1 MTLAKRSSSQSPYGW
16 APCGWIHA
24 ETGPGRAAPKP
35 RIGWPKGLAVAPH
48 DDGTA
53 PHLGPLRELGLNT
66 LVDAHTHWFP
76 DSVNAKIWAYFDRNY
91 WPLTYREST
100 ESRLE
105 WIRRNG
111 VRRFTTLTYAHRAG
125 MAVWLNEWTAEFAS
139 KVPEAIP
146 CGTFYPEAEA
156 ETDVRRCIEEYGF
169 RGFKLHLRVGD
180 FDPSQTSLYPAFE
193 QIEAAGLPV
202 VIHCGSA
209 PDPGAH
215 TTPAVIKRLL
225 LRFPRLKVVIAHM
238 GAAEFETYL
247 ALAESHAGVYL
258 DTTMVFVG
266 FQACDPYPPR
276 LVGRLEAVA
285 HKVLYGSDFPT
296 IPYPLPHA
304 VRGILALPFSNQA
317 KRGMLGETA
326 AALFG
331 LNQAAGR

>member
-1 MTLAKRSSSQSPYGW
+1 MTSARRSTSLS
-16 APCGWIHA
+16 PCGWVHA
-24 ETGPGRAAPKP
+24 ETGPDRGADKPKL
-35 RIGWPKGLAVAPH
+35 GWPEGQAVAAV

-53 PHLGPLRELGLNT
+53 PHRVPLRELGVRA

-76 DSVNAKIWAYFDRNY
+76 DNVNAKIWAYFDDNY
-91 WPLTYREST
+91 WPLTYRGST

-105 WIRRNG
+105 WMRRNG
-111 VRRFTTLTYAHRAG
+111 VRRFTALTYAHRAG
-125 MAVWLNEWTAEFAS
+125 MAAWLNEWTAEFAS
-139 KVPEAIP
+139 RVPEAIA
-146 CGTFYPEAEA
+146 CGTFYPEAGA
-156 ETDVRRCIEEYGF
+156 GADVRRCIEEYGF

-180 FDPSQTSLYPAFE
+180 FDPSQAELYPAFE

-209 PDPGAH
+209 PEPGAH

-225 LRFPRLKVVIAHM
+225 LRFPRLKIVIAHM

-276 LVGRLEAVA
+276 LIARLKAVA

-296 IPYPLPHA
+296 IPYPLSHA
-304 VRGILALPFSNQA
+304 VRGIL
-317 KRGMLGETA
+317 GETA
-326 AALFG
+326 TVLFG
-331 LNQAAGR
+331 LAQTEGVP